1 MGKLFFSKMVAE
13 AIGTFGIVFIGCGAV
28 MVAERYPGSFPP
40 GGVAIVFG
48 LVVAALVYTLGHIS
62 GAHFNP
68 AVTLAFALVN
78 RFKKTEVLPYWISQF
93 LGGLVATVCLWVL
106 LPPGRSFG
114 ATLPVVTAL
123 QAVVWEA
130 IMTFF
135 LMFAVMSVAT
145 DRRAVGT
152 LGGIVVGAVVGI
164 DAFVGGPLTGASMN
178 PARSFGPMW
187 AEGRLDVFWIYVL
200 GPVVGALLAAFAYEW
215 IRGEEELIPE

>member
-1 MGKLFFSKMVAE
+1 MRKPFLSKMVAE

-68 AVTLAFALVN
+68 AVTLAFAFVN
-78 RFKKTEVLPYWISQF
+78 RFNKSEVVPYWISQF
-93 LGGLVATVCLWVL
+93 IGGALGTVCLWFL

-114 ATLPVVTAL
+114 ATLPVVTAV
-123 QAVVWEA
+123 QAVAWEA
-130 IMTFF
+130 ILTFF

-152 LGGIVVGAVVGI
+152 LGGVVVGAVVGI

-187 AEGRLDVFWIYVL
+187 AEGRLDVYWIYVL
-200 GPVVGALLAAFAYEW
+200 GPVLGALLAALAYEW
-215 IRGEEELIPE
+215 IRGEEEAI

>member
-1 MGKLFFSKMVAE
+1 MGKLFFSKLVAE

-68 AVTLAFALVN
+68 AVTLAFAIVN

-93 LGGLVATVCLWVL
+93 VGGVVATGCLWFL
-106 LPPGRSFG
+106 LPPGHSFG
-114 ATLPVVTAL
+114 ATLPVVTSL

-130 IMTFF
+130 ILTFF

-145 DRRAVGT
+145 DRRAVGI
-152 LGGIVVGAVVGI
+152 LGGAVVGAVVGI
-164 DAFVGGPLTGASMN
+164 DALVGGPLTGASMN
-178 PARSFGPMW
+178 PARSFGPLW

-200 GPVVGALLAAFAYEW
+200 GPLAGALLAAFSYEW
-215 IRGEEELIPE
+215 IRGEEEAI